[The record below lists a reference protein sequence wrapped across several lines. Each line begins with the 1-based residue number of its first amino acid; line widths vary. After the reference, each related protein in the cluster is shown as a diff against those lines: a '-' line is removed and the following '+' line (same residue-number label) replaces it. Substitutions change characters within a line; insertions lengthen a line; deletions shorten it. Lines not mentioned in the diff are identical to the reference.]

1 MTAAPALR
9 ILYFA
14 DIRFPLERAN
24 GIQTAETCHALARRG
39 HEVTL
44 VVRPDTQN
52 PPRDP
57 FEFYGLPPL
66 AQLHIERAPVTG
78 PDIARRAGYLAF
90 AAGRALGAGRA
101 DTLFTRDLG
110 LAAALLRIPRQLRA
124 PVVYESHGYAP
135 DVARALPE
143 LVATA
148 SAPSAQ
154 KLARLARREALVWR
168 RANGYVTITEGLA
181 SELGERLGPRAGVV
195 VVPDG
200 VRLQSGTDRSTA
212 PARRNAAP
220 VVAYSGH
227 LYAWK
232 GVDILLDAI
241 ARLPGVRG
249 LVIGGHERE
258 PDLARV
264 QSLATRLGIADR
276 VQFTGLVPPSHVAG
290 LLQSADVLVLPNPAS
305 AISTRFTSPLKL
317 FEYMA
322 AGRPIVATDLPALR
336 EVLRDGET
344 AVLVTPG
351 DATALAAGIQRVV
364 TDAAFAARLASAA
377 RAAVDDYTWDR
388 RADRLEHLLA
398 GLAGS
403 RR

>member
-1 MTAAPALR
+1 V
-9 ILYFA
+9 I
-14 DIRFPLERAN
+14 
-24 GIQTAETCHALARRG
+24 
-39 HEVTL
+39 
-44 VVRPDTQN
+44 
-52 PPRDP
+52 
-57 FEFYGLPPL
+57 
-66 AQLHIERAPVTG
+66 
-78 PDIARRAGYLAF
+78 
-90 AAGRALGAGRA
+90 
-101 DTLFTRDLG
+101 
-110 LAAALLRIPRQLRA
+110 
-124 PVVYESHGYAP
+124 YESHGYAP
-135 DVARALPE
+135 EVARALPQ

-148 SAPSAQ
+148 SVPSER

-168 RANGYVTITEGLA
+168 RADGYVTITEGLA
-181 SELGERLGPRAGVV
+181 SELRERLGSRADVA

-200 VRLQSGTDRSTA
+200 VRLPSEGPGTVARSARQDA
-212 PARRNAAP
+212 PP

-264 QSLATRLGIADR
+264 RALADALGIADR
-276 VQFTGLVPPSHVAG
+276 VQFTGLVPPSQVAG
-290 LLQSADVLVLPNPAS
+290 LLRAADVLVLPNPAS

-336 EVLRDGET
+336 EVLRDGQT

-351 DATALAAGIQRVV
+351 DASALAAGIERVV
-364 TDAAFAARLASAA
+364 TDARLAERLATAA

-388 RADRLEHLLA
+388 RAERLERLLA
-398 GLAGS
+398 GLAGP

>member
-1 MTAAPALR
+1 MTAARALT

-39 HEVTL
+39 HRVTL
-44 VVRPDTQN
+44 VVRPDTHE

-57 FEFYGLPPL
+57 FEFYGLPTL
-66 AQLHIERAPVTG
+66 AEFQVERAPVTG
-78 PDIARRAGYLAF
+78 PSVARRAGYLAF
-90 AAGRALGAGRA
+90 AAGRAMGAGRA
-101 DTLFTRDLG
+101 DALFTRDLG
-110 LAAALLRIPRQLRA
+110 LAAALLRIPRTLRA
-124 PVVYESHGYAP
+124 PVTYESHGYAP
-135 DVARALPE
+135 EVARALPQ

-148 SAPSAQ
+148 SIPSER

-168 RANGYVTITEGLA
+168 RADGYVTITEGLA
-181 SELGERLGPRAGVV
+181 SELRERLGPRADVA

-200 VRLQSGTDRSTA
+200 VRLQSEEPRTIPRA
-212 PARRNAAP
+212 ARQDAP

-264 QSLATRLGIADR
+264 RALADALGIADR
-276 VQFTGLVPPSHVAG
+276 VQFTGLVPPAQVAG
-290 LLQSADVLVLPNPAS
+290 LLRAADVLVLPNPAS

-351 DATALAAGIQRVV
+351 DAAALAAGIERVI
-364 TDAAFAARLASAA
+364 TDAQLAGRLASAA

-388 RADRLEHLLA
+388 RAERLEQLLT
-398 GLAGS
+398 GLAGP

>member
-1 MTAAPALR
+1 MTAAPALT

-24 GIQTAETCHALARRG
+24 GIQTAETCYALARRG
-39 HEVTL
+39 HDVTL
-44 VVRPDTQN
+44 VVRPDTQD
-52 PPRDP
+52 PQRDP

-66 AQLHIERAPVTG
+66 ARFHVERAPVTG
-78 PDIARRAGYLAF
+78 PAVARRAGYLAF
-90 AAGRALGAGRA
+90 AAGRAMGAGRA
-101 DTLFTRDLG
+101 DALFTRDLG
-110 LAAALLRIPRQLRA
+110 LAAALLRIPRALRA

-135 DVARALPE
+135 EVARALPE

-148 SAPSAQ
+148 STPSDR

-168 RANGYVTITEGLA
+168 RADGYVTITEGLA

-200 VRLQSGTDRSTA
+200 VRLHSGEINTTA
-212 PARRNAAP
+212 TRRNSAP

-232 GVDILLDAI
+232 GVDILLDAV

-249 LVIGGHERE
+249 LVIGGHDRE

-264 QSLATRLGIADR
+264 RSLAARLGIADR
-276 VQFTGLVPPSHVAG
+276 VQFTGLVPPSQVAG

-351 DATALAAGIQRVV
+351 DAPALAAGIQRVV
-364 TDAAFAARLASAA
+364 TDAAFAERLASAA
-377 RAAVDDYTWDR
+377 RAAVGDYTWDR
-388 RADRLEHLLA
+388 RAERLEHLLT
-398 GLAGS
+398 GLAGP